1 MSHATS
7 STCHFNLSFIN
18 WARLS
23 LLPRPP
29 PYMSTYLLC
38 VSIDMHSRVCKFL
51 RVKCAKLDKSLYQ
64 EYTLTHAMR
73 EGERERSPNNWT
85 CQLTCIL
92 VCASFY
98 VSTVKNLAKTYVKNK
113 HWWLKQWEREREISP
128 ATKRVNWH
136 AFLCVQV
143 IACQMS
149 ETWQKPLSRIHT
161 VDAGNE
167 RGRGPGEITRQLNSR
182 FWRWARGSWLA
193 SLGLGWQRQ
202 RQWQRF

>member
-92 VCASFY
+92 VCASY
-98 VSTVKNLAKTYVKNK
+98 CVSNVRNLTKTSVKNT
-113 HWWLKQWEREREISP
+113 HCWRRQWERERAGRDHS
-128 ATKRVNWH
+128 ATE
-136 AFLCVQV
+136 L
-143 IACQMS
+143 
-149 ETWQKPLSRIHT
+149 PLLALS
-161 VDAGNE
+161 
-167 RGRGPGEITRQLNSR
+167 TRQLASELR
-182 FWRWARGSWLA
+182 LRLA
-193 SLGLGWQRQ
+193 TATAMAKILV
-202 RQWQRF
+202 

>member
-73 EGERERSPNNWT
+73 EGEREITQQLNMSIDMHSCVCKFLRVN
-85 CQLTCIL
+85 CQKLG
-92 VCASFY
+92 
-98 VSTVKNLAKTYVKNK
+98 KNL
-113 HWWLKQWEREREISP
+113 
-128 ATKRVNWH
+128 
-136 AFLCVQV
+136 
-143 IACQMS
+143 CQ
-149 ETWQKPLSRIHT
+149 E
-161 VDAGNE
+161 
-167 RGRGPGEITRQLNSR
+167 
-182 FWRWARGSWLA
+182 
-193 SLGLGWQRQ
+193 
-202 RQWQRF
+202 